1 MTPHRIVIVGGGAGG
16 IELATTLGNKFG
28 RGKQVD
34 VTLVDPKLTHLWKP
48 LLHEVAAGTFDSH
61 ENDVDYIAQAH
72 QHRFDFRLG
81 RMDGLDRTKREI
93 SLAPTLDESGREFV
107 PRRIVPYDTLVLA
120 VGSVSNDFGIPGVR
134 EHCVFI
140 DDRDQADQFQRA
152 VMRNYIHAQTH
163 PERTTTDQLQVVI
176 VGAGATGVEL
186 AAEMHNMA
194 RQLVVYGFDRINP
207 DQDLKLVILEAA
219 DRILPALPERLS
231 EAAEKQLRKI
241 GVEVHTGRRVTRVI
255 AEGVQTEDGQ
265 FFHASHRVW
274 AAGIRAP
281 AFLNGLGGLETNRLN
296 QLVVRP
302 TLQTTLDDNIFAIGD
317 CAACRWFEKNKPVP
331 PTAQAAHQQ
340 AVLLVKSISR
350 RIKDQSLPGFLYRDR
365 GSLVSLAHYTTV
377 GSLMGNLMGNRMIE
391 GWFARM
397 AYRMLYRLHQRA
409 LHGTLPML
417 LLMISRT
424 FFLTLNPFSNLT
436 FALLDQARIALNS
449 RKQFI
454 TTGHHD

>member
-1 MTPHRIVIVGGGAGG
+1 
-16 IELATTLGNKFG
+16 LATRLGDKFG
-28 RGKQVD
+28 KRKRAQ
-34 VTLVDPKLTHLWKP
+34 VTLVDTKLTHLWKP

-72 QHRFDFRLG
+72 QHHFEFRLG
-81 RMDGLDRTKREI
+81 RMDGLDRERREI

-107 PRRIVPYDTLVLA
+107 PRRVLPYDTLVLA

-134 EHCVFI
+134 ENCVFI
-140 DDRDQADQFQRA
+140 DDRDQADSFQRA

-163 PERTTTDQLQVVI
+163 PERSPEHQLQVVI

-194 RQLVVYGFDRINP
+194 RQLVIYGFDRINP
-207 DQDLKLVILEAA
+207 EKDLKLVIIEAA

-241 GVEVHTGRRVTRVI
+241 GVDVYTGRRVTRVI
-255 AEGVQTEDGQ
+255 AEGVQTHDGQ
-265 FFHASHRVW
+265 FFHGSHRVW

-281 AFLNGLGGLETNRLN
+281 AFLHELAGLETSRLN

-302 TLQTTLDDNIFAIGD
+302 TLQTTRDENIFAIGD
-317 CAACRWFEKNKPVP
+317 CAACPQPGTDRPVP

-340 AVLLVKSISR
+340 ASLLVKSIAR
-350 RIKDQSLPGFLYRDR
+350 RMQGKELRGFVYRDR

-377 GSLMGNLMGNRMIE
+377 GNLMGNLMGSMMIE
-391 GWFARM
+391 GWFARLT
-397 AYRMLYRLHQRA
+397 YRMLYRLHQRA

-417 LLMISRT
+417 LLMFSDFLQQRT
-424 FFLTLNPFSNLT
+424 QPRMKL
-436 FALLDQARIALNS
+436 
-449 RKQFI
+449 
-454 TTGHHD
+454 H

>member
-1 MTPHRIVIVGGGAGG
+1 MHPHRIVIVGGGAGG
-16 IELATTLGNKFG
+16 IELATRLGNKFG
-28 RGKQVD
+28 QSGRAQ
-34 VTLVDPKLTHLWKP
+34 VTLVDANLTHLWKP

-61 ENDVDYIAQAH
+61 ENDVDFIAQAH
-72 QHRFDFRLG
+72 QHHFEFRLG
-81 RMDGLDRTKREI
+81 LMDGLDRARREI

-107 PRRIVPYDTLVLA
+107 PRRVILYDTLVLA

-134 EHCVFI
+134 EHCVFL
-140 DDRDQADQFQRA
+140 DNRDQADAFQRA

-163 PERTTTDQLQVVI
+163 SRSPTHQLQVVI

-207 DQDLKLVILEAA
+207 DQDLKLVIIEAA
-219 DRILPALPERLS
+219 DRLLPALPERLS
-231 EAAEKQLRKI
+231 TAAEKQLRKI
-241 GVEVHTGRRVTRVI
+241 GVDVYTGRRVTRVI
-255 AEGVQTEDGQ
+255 GEGVQTHDGQ

-281 AFLNGLGGLETNRLN
+281 AFLHEIGGLETNRLN

-302 TLQTTLDDNIFAIGD
+302 TLQATRDDDIFAIGD
-317 CAACRWFEKNKPVP
+317 CAACPQPGKDRPVP

-340 AVLLVKSISR
+340 AALLVKSIAR
-350 RIKDQSLPGFLYRDR
+350 RMQGKALSGFIYRDR
-365 GSLVSLAHYTTV
+365 GSLISLAHYTTV

-397 AYRMLYRLHQRA
+397 TYRMLYRLHQRA

-417 LLMISRT
+417 LLMFSDFLQQRT
-424 FFLTLNPFSNLT
+424 QPRMKL
-436 FALLDQARIALNS
+436 
-449 RKQFI
+449 
-454 TTGHHD
+454 H

>member
-16 IELATTLGNKFG
+16 LELATRLGDKFG
-28 RGKQVD
+28 KSKRAR
-34 VTLVDPKLTHLWKP
+34 VTLVDAKLTHLWKP

-72 QHRFDFRLG
+72 QHHFEYRLG
-81 RMDGLDRTKREI
+81 RMDGLDRERREI
-93 SLAPTLDESGREFV
+93 SLAPTLDDIGREFV
-107 PRRIVPYDTLVLA
+107 PRRVLPYDTLVLA

-140 DDRDQADQFQRA
+140 DNRDQADSFQRA

-163 PERTTTDQLQVVI
+163 PERSLAHQLQVVI

-194 RQLVVYGFDRINP
+194 RQLVIYGFDRINP
-207 DQDLKLVILEAA
+207 EQDLKLVIIEAA

-241 GVEVHTGRRVTRVI
+241 GVDVYTGQRVTRVI
-255 AEGVQTEDGQ
+255 AEGVQTHDGQ

-281 AFLNGLGGLETNRLN
+281 AFLQELAGLETNRLN
-296 QLVVRP
+296 QLAVKP
-302 TLQTTLDDNIFAIGD
+302 TLQTTRDENIFAIGD
-317 CAACRWFEKNKPVP
+317 CAACPQPGKDRPVP

-340 AVLLVKSISR
+340 AALLVKSIAR
-350 RIKDQSLPGFLYRDR
+350 RMKGKKLPGFVYHDR
-365 GSLVSLAHYTTV
+365 GSLISLAHYTTV
-377 GSLMGNLMGNRMIE
+377 GSLMGNLTGTLMIE
-391 GWFARM
+391 GWFARL
-397 AYRMLYRLHQRA
+397 AYRMLYRLHQRT

-417 LLMISRT
+417 LLMLSDFLQQRT
-424 FFLTLNPFSNLT
+424 QPRMKL
-436 FALLDQARIALNS
+436 
-449 RKQFI
+449 
-454 TTGHHD
+454 H